1 MKLNGIG
8 FDGHEISEQNCPLR
22 SIKFP
27 FDRNEASSGLVIPSK
42 FGNVNLVCSNSRPL
56 HAIPIVENCLP
67 GSSLEAGKRAL
78 GFQPDSSYINSR
90 IPSDCMSKRIRNSA
104 ASIPVLALN
113 SEISFTQLLN
123 GDKSDA
129 EMNLLGPFP
138 ELNIMTEQD
147 SHASIIQ
154 VVKREMDLVCKDQP
168 DANDIPAAIA
178 LRPPSIRALR
188 GQATNPHS
196 ISERGDQA
204 SILDDIIDYV
214 KYLQLQIKVLSKHKL
229 CGKEPVHPLIH
240 IEGFGHYELY
250 NASYEPLE
258 EKIAKLME
266 SDTALTVQLLMSK
279 GLSFMPMT
287 FEDSYTPENLVRAPD
302 WSPTWVEKLGGV
314 QVDSPE

>member
-196 ISERGDQA
+196 ISERLRRDRIVARMNDLHGLLPNCQKGDQA

-287 FEDSYTPENLVRAPD
+287 FEDSYTPE
-302 WSPTWVEKLGGV
+302 
-314 QVDSPE
+314 